1 MGQARWKV
9 IVPTDNK
16 LDNKFCCISGIYGTG
31 NVAGIYFIRIEG
43 EILDMA
49 NKKEVKFT
57 TKIFHENKVYLTL
70 SDVTK
75 VLNYPT
81 KQSFIDAHSDVII
94 KIKGIGDCI
103 LETDYNGLLVK
114 DDKALSKQKHMEITK
129 VDTLRSKIDM
139 VIGMYPLKLAFG
151 KGYFEMMARKHGCM
165 SIEEY
170 ILKYDLPEEEQKC
183 LKEIQEHRESNTYY
197 KEEVNALYDKSRLD
211 IDKLRQCGLDVQVM
225 TQVTSDGHMSL
236 ISYIVGEGVFLE
248 FSSYEYHEW
257 DKISV
262 DENGNILVP
271 YFNYDD
277 HPEDGERLINLSD
290 VSIDRDFRSHS
301 VVENLAWCIENLKVE
316 PLEDYEYDVFHYHS
330 DTIDFEVGI
339 ELLVKMIKQDSSNTV
354 YVDGIVVCEEDV
366 YITDIDGQE
375 VFAR

>member
-1 MGQARWKV
+1 
-9 IVPTDNK
+9 
-16 LDNKFCCISGIYGTG
+16 
-31 NVAGIYFIRIEG
+31 
-43 EILDMA
+43 MA
-49 NKKEVKFT
+49 NKKEIKFE
-57 TKIFHENKVYLTL
+57 TKIFHENKVYLAL

-75 VLNYPT
+75 ALNYPT

-94 KIKGIGDCI
+94 KIKGIGDGI
-103 LETDYNGLLVK
+103 LETDYNSLLVK
-114 DDKALSKQKHMEITK
+114 DDGALSKQKHIEVTK
-129 VDTLRSKIDM
+129 VDTLRNKINM
-139 VIGMYPLKLAFG
+139 VTSMYPLKFVFG

-170 ILKYDLPEEEQKC
+170 ILKYDLPEEKKC

-211 IDKLRQCGLDVQVM
+211 IDKLRQCGLDAQVM

-248 FSSYEYHEW
+248 FSSYDYHEW

-262 DENGNILVP
+262 DENGDILVP

-277 HPEDGERLINLSD
+277 HPEDGERHINLSD
-290 VSIDRDFRSHS
+290 VSIDRDFRNHS
-301 VVENLAWCIENLKVE
+301 VVENFAWCIENLKVE

-330 DTIDFEVGI
+330 DTIDFEIGI
-339 ELLVKMIKQDSSNTV
+339 ELLVKMIKPDASNTV
-354 YVDGIVVCEEDV
+354 YVNGIVDCEEEV
-366 YITDIDGQE
+366 YITDVDGQE
-375 VFAR
+375 VFGR